1 MTREDTTM
9 VVVMRSGATDTD
21 VDKVVKA
28 IGEVG
33 GDAFVS
39 RGKHQTII
47 GLVGDLTQFTELP
60 LHAFP
65 GVEDVIRVSKPYK
78 LVSVETHPRPS
89 TVWVGDTPIGRDTV
103 TLIAGPCAV
112 ETEEQTE
119 AACRMA
125 KEAGASILRGGAYKP
140 RTSPYAFQGL
150 GEAGL
155 DILHGVSRELDL
167 PFVTEVVTPADVDTV
182 AAKADMLQVGARNMQ
197 NFQLLKEVGLAGK
210 PVLLK
215 RGLTA
220 TIDEW
225 IMAAEY
231 IAHTGNLQVVL
242 CERGIRTYEPM
253 TRNTLDVSAV
263 PVAQSLTHL
272 PVIVDPSHS
281 GGKRELVL
289 PLARAGH
296 RRRRGRHHRRRPP
309 APRDRALR
317 RAAGAGQRRHAGPA
331 RVRGQ
336 LRARRW
342 PRGGGAQP
350 RPDSPA
356 RGVARRPPDPRG
368 RACRS
373 SGPAATRGAGS
384 SAAATATRSVV
395 ASRSREEVTG
405 VGVADDRVLLRRSQ
419 SGRASAGSSR
429 RGPQRRWRR
438 PRAAGTPAGAGVA
451 VRPGPRGQARRGPR
465 S

>member
-1 MTREDTTM
+1 M
-9 VVVMRSGATDTD
+9 VVVMRPGASDGD
-21 VDKVVKA
+21 VDKVVNA
-28 IGEVG
+28 ISDIGGE
-33 GDAFVS
+33 AFVS
-39 RGKHQTII
+39 RGRHQTII
-47 GLVGDLTQFTELP
+47 GLVGDLAQFAELP

-78 LVSVETHPRPS
+78 LVSNDAHPRPS
-89 TVWVGDTPIGRDTV
+89 TVWVGDSPIGRDTV

-112 ETEEQTE
+112 ETEDQT
-119 AACRMA
+119 ADACRMA

-155 DILHGVSRELDL
+155 DILHGVARDLDL

-182 AAKADMLQVGARNMQ
+182 AAKADMLQIGARNMQ
-197 NFQLLKEVGLAGK
+197 NFQLLKEVGMAGK

-281 GGKRELVL
+281 GGKRELVV
-289 PLARAGH
+289 PLIRAGIAVGADGIIVDVH
-296 RRRRGRHHRRRPP
+296 PRPETALCDGP
-309 APRDRALR
+309 QALVRDDMLALR
-317 RAAGAGQRRHAGPA
+317 E
-331 RVRGQ
+331 
-336 LRARRW
+336 
-342 PRGGGAQP
+342 
-350 RPDSPA
+350 
-356 RGVARRPPDPRG
+356 
-368 RACRS
+368 
-373 SGPAATRGAGS
+373 T
-384 SAAATATRSVV
+384 
-395 ASRSREEVTG
+395 VTTY
-405 VGVADDRVLLRRSQ
+405 
-419 SGRASAGSSR
+419 ASAGGR
-429 RGPQRRWRR
+429 EV
-438 PRAAGTPAGAGVA
+438 AAPDRTRHTGAWG
-451 VRPGPRGQARRGPR
+451 R
-465 S
+465 SATA

>member
-1 MTREDTTM
+1 M
-9 VVVMRSGATDTD
+9 VVVMRSGASDGD
-21 VDKVVKA
+21 VAKVVKA
-28 IGEVG
+28 ISEVG

-47 GLVGDLTQFTELP
+47 GLVGDITQFTELP

-78 LVSVETHPRPS
+78 LVSTDAHPRPS
-89 TVWVGDTPIGRDTV
+89 TVWVRDTPIGRDTV

-112 ETEEQTE
+112 ETEEQTA

-125 KEAGASILRGGAYKP
+125 KEAGAGILRGGAYKP

-155 DILHGVSRELDL
+155 DILNDVSHDLDL

-197 NFQLLKEVGLAGK
+197 NFQLLKEVGMAGK

-242 CERGIRTYEPM
+242 CERGIRTYEPS

-263 PVAQSLTHL
+263 P
-272 PVIVDPSHS
+272 
-281 GGKRELVL
+281 
-289 PLARAGH
+289 
-296 RRRRGRHHRRRPP
+296 
-309 APRDRALR
+309 
-317 RAAGAGQRRHAGPA
+317 
-331 RVRGQ
+331 
-336 LRARRW
+336 
-342 PRGGGAQP
+342 
-350 RPDSPA
+350 
-356 RGVARRPPDPRG
+356 
-368 RACRS
+368 
-373 SGPAATRGAGS
+373 
-384 SAAATATRSVV
+384 
-395 ASRSREEVTG
+395 
-405 VGVADDRVLLRRSQ
+405 
-419 SGRASAGSSR
+419 
-429 RGPQRRWRR
+429 
-438 PRAAGTPAGAGVA
+438 
-451 VRPGPRGQARRGPR
+451 
-465 S
+465 

>member
-1 MTREDTTM
+1 M
-9 VVVMRSGATDTD
+9 VVVMRSGASDGD
-21 VDKVVKA
+21 VAKVVKA
-28 IGEVG
+28 ISDVG

-47 GLVGDLTQFTELP
+47 GLVGDITQFAELP

-78 LVSVETHPRPS
+78 LVSTDAHPRPS

-103 TLIAGPCAV
+103 TLVAGPCAV
-112 ETEEQTE
+112 ETEDQTV

-125 KEAGASILRGGAYKP
+125 KEAGAGILRGGAYKP

-155 DILHGVSRELDL
+155 DILHDVARDLSL
-167 PFVTEVVTPADVDTV
+167 PFVTEVVTPADVETV

-197 NFQLLKEVGLAGK
+197 NFQLLKEVGIAGK

-242 CERGIRTYEPM
+242 CERGIRTYEPS

-281 GGKRELVL
+281 GGKRELVM
-289 PLARAGH
+289 PLIRAGI
-296 RRRRGRHHRRRPP
+296 
-309 APRDRALR
+309 AV
-317 RAAGAGQRRHAGPA
+317 GADGIIVDVH
-331 RVRGQ
+331 
-336 LRARRW
+336 
-342 PRGGGAQP
+342 P
-350 RPDSPA
+350 RPELALCDGPQA
-356 RGVARRPPDPRG
+356 LVKDDILGLRETVARFTAAVG
-368 RACRS
+368 REVAAPSEERRVGAWGRS
-373 SGPAATRGAGS
+373 
-384 SAAATATRSVV
+384 
-395 ASRSREEVTG
+395 
-405 VGVADDRVLLRRSQ
+405 
-419 SGRASAGSSR
+419 ASA
-429 RGPQRRWRR
+429 
-438 PRAAGTPAGAGVA
+438 
-451 VRPGPRGQARRGPR
+451 
-465 S
+465 